1 MKNIMKYTSIVAVT
15 VGIIVLGV
23 VVLKKYA
30 NDNLPVFSEDDW
42 I

>member
-1 MKNIMKYTSIVAVT
+1 MKNLMKYTSIVAVT

-30 NDNLPVFSEDDW
+30 NDNLPVFSKDDW

>member
-1 MKNIMKYTSIVAVT
+1 MKNVMKYTSIVAVT
-15 VGIIVLGV
+15 GGIIVLGV

>member
-1 MKNIMKYTSIVAVT
+1 MKNLMKYTSIVAVT

>member
-1 MKNIMKYTSIVAVT
+1 MKNVMKYTSIVAVT
-15 VGIIVLGV
+15 VGIIILGV

>member
-1 MKNIMKYTSIVAVT
+1 MKNLVKNASIVAAA

-30 NDNLPVFSEDDW
+30 DDNLPVFSEDDW